1 MSHTNGPTGST
12 DGSSGTAGPPGAAA
26 PAAPVPHQPPRW
38 AWWVAGIAVPLTGV
52 VATLAIGAQRSGPAV
67 PVPSAA
73 PPGAVAPPVPS
84 APVTSASPSGPAGT
98 PSATAPPSTSTPPAP
113 PRTPVPSPRT
123 SAPPR
128 EPSAPGITVAPP
140 AERPVRLVNHHSG
153 LCLAVPGAAT
163 GVVGLNQFGCGPYP
177 DHLWR
182 LMPSGRDAAG
192 RPLHRIVNGNS
203 GLCAAVPAGSRKAAA
218 EVDQYPCGAY
228 LDHLWRFAYERGD
241 TAGRP
246 LFRVVNGNSGMCLAV
261 PGGSRRETAPV
272 NQFPCGPYDDHLW
285 RVVPG

>member
-1 MSHTNGPTGST
+1 M
-12 DGSSGTAGPPGAAA
+12 
-26 PAAPVPHQPPRW
+26 
-38 AWWVAGIAVPLTGV
+38 
-52 VATLAIGAQRSGPAV
+52 
-67 PVPSAA
+67 
-73 PPGAVAPPVPS
+73 
-84 APVTSASPSGPAGT
+84 
-98 PSATAPPSTSTPPAP
+98 
-113 PRTPVPSPRT
+113 
-123 SAPPR
+123 
-128 EPSAPGITVAPP
+128 
-140 AERPVRLVNHHSG
+140 RLVNHRSG

-163 GVVGLNQFGCGPYP
+163 GVVRLNQFGCGPYP

-182 LMPSGRDAAG
+182 LMPEGRDAAG
-192 RPLHRIVNGNS
+192 RPLHRIVNGYS

-218 EVDQYPCGAY
+218 EVDQYPCGAH